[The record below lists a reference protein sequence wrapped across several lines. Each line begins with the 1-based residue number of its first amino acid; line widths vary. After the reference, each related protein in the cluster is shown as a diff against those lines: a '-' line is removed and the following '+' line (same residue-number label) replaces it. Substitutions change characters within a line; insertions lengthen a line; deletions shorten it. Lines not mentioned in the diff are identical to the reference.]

1 MLRFLRKDNSHNEA
15 LVFDNVS
22 TGLKKMY
29 KEKLRPLEE
38 AYKFGEFH
46 SPLLGDADFD
56 AKPMILL
63 LGQYSTGKTTFI
75 RYLLEQDFPGIRI
88 GPEPTTDRFVAVMHS
103 DRDQVIPGNAAV
115 VDPDRQF
122 RSLQQF
128 GNAFMSRFEV
138 SCAANKVLEHV
149 TIIDTPGVLSGE
161 KQRVD
166 RGYDFEGIV
175 SWFAH
180 RVDLIILLFDAH
192 KLDISD
198 EFRRSIGALRGNDQ
212 KIRIVLNKADMVTNQ
227 QLMRVYGALMWSLG
241 KIIQTPEVSR
251 VYIGSFWDRPLHN
264 DENRDLFEKEQ
275 EDLFREIQS
284 LPRSAAVRKVNDL
297 IKRARLA
304 KVHAYI
310 ISHLKSEMPSFF
322 GKQSKQEEL
331 VKNLKGIYTHVS
343 KTYQLP
349 PGDFPHMQ
357 SFQEKLKDYDF
368 TKFNKLHQ
376 RLLEAADSMLAKD
389 ITRLMQLIPT
399 EEATHDVEMTGGVF
413 GSGAAQ
419 AAGFGE
425 PSKHDPFT
433 VGHGEG
439 VEAGADSHEWIVMEH
454 KKEFDQ
460 IFKRLGPANGKLS
473 GSQVRDEMVKSKLP
487 NAALRKIWNLADV
500 DHDGMLDQD
509 EFALA
514 MYLIR
519 VKLKNHDLPE
529 DLPYHLVPPSK
540 RGLGDDV
547 DGESSATA
555 APATK
560 PTAPAADD
568 DDDVTVTTTTVAY
581 NDGES

>member
-22 TGLKKMY
+22 SGLKQMY
-29 KEKLRPLEE
+29 REKLRPLEE

-75 RYLLEQDFPGIRI
+75 RYLLENDFPGIRI
-88 GPEPTTDRFVAVMHS
+88 GPEPTTDRFVAVMHG
-103 DRDQVIPGNAAV
+103 DKDQVVPGNAAV
-115 VDPDRQF
+115 VDPNRQF
-122 RSLQQF
+122 RSLSQF
-128 GNAFMSRFEV
+128 GNAFLSRFEV
-138 SCAANKVLEHV
+138 SCVNNKVLQHV
-149 TIIDTPGVLSGE
+149 SIIDTPGVLSGE

-212 KIRIVLNKADMVTNQ
+212 KIRIVLNKADMITNQ

-251 VYIGSFWDRPLHN
+251 VYIGSFWDRPLNN

-310 ISHLKSEMPSFF
+310 IAHLRNEMPSFF
-322 GKQSKQEEL
+322 GKQAKQEEL
-331 VKNLKGIYTHVS
+331 IKNLKGIYTHIS
-343 KTYQLP
+343 KTFQLP

-357 SFQEKLKDYDF
+357 SFQDKLKDYDF
-368 TKFNKLHQ
+368 TKFNKINPK
-376 RLLEAADSMLAKD
+376 LLEAADSMLTKD
-389 ITRLMQLIPT
+389 IAHIMQLIPT
-399 EEATHDVEMTGGVF
+399 EERNDDHEMTGGVF
-413 GSGAAQ
+413 GSGGGAD
-419 AAGFGE
+419 GG
-425 PSKHDPFT
+425 PPKYDPFT
-433 VGHGEG
+433 VSGARG
-439 VEAGADSHEWIVMEH
+439 VNAGADSHDWIVLEF
-454 KKEFDQ
+454 KEEYDA
-460 IFKRLGPANGKLS
+460 IFRRLGPVNGKLT
-473 GSQVRDEMVKSKLP
+473 GSQARTEMVKSKLP
-487 NAALRKIWNLADV
+487 NATLRKVWNLADV
-500 DHDGMLDQD
+500 DHDGMLDCD

-519 VKLKNHDLPE
+519 VKLENNDLPE
-529 DLPYHLVPPSK
+529 DLPYHLTPPSK
-540 RGLGDDV
+540 RGLGDDLQ
-547 DGESSATA
+547 DGDGAASGNGKPPS
-555 APATK
+555 APA
-560 PTAPAADD
+560 AADD
-568 DDDVTVTTTTVAY
+568 DDDVIVTTTTVAY
-581 NDGES
+581 TAPDP